1 MKLQIVVAVA
11 ALVVC
16 GFLVFDGDIT
26 GLAVGETRAYSL
38 HSHAMDFFRTSE
50 IVFPPSVCSQA
61 LGDLYDSVARATL
74 DVSTGF
80 RTNGEERLSTLSFVI
95 DRTEK
100 YGTADFVKSP
110 TFIYRHV
117 DSLISIN
124 TEAVVRVP
132 KETRTT
138 YVVMDL
144 YGSTSPTPMGSFF
157 LVQGGRFST
166 PSTDCFFVY
175 VNGRTVCDCDV
186 HGIQGIAIGG
196 VTSPPFVEENYAALL
211 DKYTS
216 YINQSYEP
224 ILGTKKK
231 DFSIE

>member
-11 ALVVC
+11 ALVAC
-16 GFLVFDGDIT
+16 GFFIFDSGIT
-26 GLAVGETRAYSL
+26 GLAAGDTRAYSL
-38 HSHAMDFFRTSE
+38 HSHAMDFFGTSE
-50 IVFPPSVCSQA
+50 VVFPPSQCSQT
-61 LGDLYDSVARATL
+61 LSDLYDDVAREVL

-80 RTNGEERLSTLSFVI
+80 RTTGSERLSTLSFVI

-144 YGSTSPTPMGSFF
+144 YGSSAPTPMGSFF

-166 PSTDCFFVY
+166 PSTDCFFIY

-186 HGIQGIAIGG
+186 HSIQGIAIGG
-196 VTSPPFVEENYAALL
+196 VTSPPFVEENYVALL
-211 DKYTS
+211 DKYAAFV
-216 YINQSYEP
+216 NQSYEP
-224 ILGTKKK
+224 IVGSQKK
-231 DFSIE
+231 DFIIE

>member
-1 MKLQIVVAVA
+1 MKVQILVAVA
-11 ALVVC
+11 ALFAL
-16 GFLVFDGDIT
+16 GLFAFGDGIT
-26 GLAVGETRAYSL
+26 GLAVDDTMAYSL
-38 HSHAMDFFRTSE
+38 HSHAMDFFGTSE
-50 IVFPPSVCSQA
+50 LIFPPSQCSQT
-61 LGDLYDSVARATL
+61 LSDLYNDVARAPL

-80 RTNGEERLSTLSFVI
+80 STTGGERLSTLSFVI

-144 YGSTSPTPMGSFF
+144 YGSSSPTPRGSLF

-166 PSTDCFFVY
+166 PSVDCFFVY

-186 HGIQGIAIGG
+186 HSIQGIAIGG
-196 VTSPPFVEENYAALL
+196 ITSAPFVEENYAALL

-216 YINQSYEP
+216 FVNESYEP
-224 ILGTKKK
+224 IIGSQKR
-231 DFSIE
+231 DFVIE